1 VRAGRGSCLNSW
13 RRRRPLL
20 NGAADIAARYWAR
33 GRLVAETLA
42 AGLAHGGQLWFG
54 PERNV
59 GQVLSRVAVDL
70 GIAVCV
76 VG

>member
-1 VRAGRGSCLNSW
+1 VRADRGRCLNSW
-13 RRRRPLL
+13 RRCRPLL
-20 NGAADIAARYWAR
+20 NGAADIAARYWAG

-54 PERNV
+54 AERNV
-59 GQVLSRVAVDL
+59 GQMLSRVAVDL
-70 GIAVCV
+70 GVAVRV